1 MATHEDS
8 AIFNLNKISR
18 NWSRIGIW
26 CHGSLWVFFWLPNLT
41 KVMESF
47 SKFYGIAFSQEER
60 EVPWIIIKR
69 LLARSRTLC
78 GYLAMWPPISL
89 RPNSLCSRGLT
100 KTDYHLIASTKTDF
114 QFFFDTIISHA
125 FGARHKELN
134 ELKNESF
141 EKDGWVGR
149 QLILMSAV
157 ASNKGGEVDGGPVS
171 SQVVW

>member
-8 AIFNLNKISR
+8 AIFNLNKITR

-60 EVPWIIIKR
+60 EVPWIIIKG

-78 GYLAMWPPISL
+78 GYQSDVTDHRFLYDPIPSVRGGWPKRITISL
-89 RPNSLCSRGLT
+89 LLPKPIFNFSWTHLFLMPLEHDIKSWMSWKRKALK
-100 KTDYHLIASTKTDF
+100 KTD
-114 QFFFDTIISHA
+114 
-125 FGARHKELN
+125 G
-134 ELKNESF
+134 
-141 EKDGWVGR
+141 
-149 QLILMSAV
+149 
-157 ASNKGGEVDGGPVS
+157 
-171 SQVVW
+171 